1 MRVQNRAAMRRREA
15 RRVSTAGSFR
25 LVGKIDKDWAGSGPG
40 SGGSGGEVVV
50 CGGEEIEGSASFSSS
65 MAGEGEGN
73 SCTAGIHCFAI
84 FFSTKTTR
92 KIISK
97 TINPNAM
104 KKTL

>member
-1 MRVQNRAAMRRREA
+1 MRVQKRAARRRREA
-15 RRVSTAGSFR
+15 RRVSTVGSFR
-25 LVGKIDKDWAGSGPG
+25 LVGKIDKDWADSGPG
-40 SGGSGGEVVV
+40 SGGEVIASGREDV
-50 CGGEEIEGSASFSSS
+50 EGPGNFSSS
-65 MAGEGEGN
+65 IIGEGKGS

-84 FFSTKTTR
+84 FFSTRTTR

>member
-1 MRVQNRAAMRRREA
+1 MRVQKRAARRRREA
-15 RRVSTAGSFR
+15 RRVSTVGSFR
-25 LVGKIDKDWAGSGPG
+25 LVGKIDNGWAGSGPG
-40 SGGSGGEVVV
+40 SGGEVVV
-50 CGGEEIEGSASFSSS
+50 FGCEEVEGFASFSASRF
-65 MAGEGEGN
+65 GEGEGS

-92 KIISK
+92 KVISK

>member
-1 MRVQNRAAMRRREA
+1 MRVQKRAARRRREA
-15 RRVSTAGSFR
+15 RRVSTVGSFR
-25 LVGKIDKDWAGSGPG
+25 LVGNIGKDWAGSGT
-40 SGGSGGEVVV
+40 GSGGEVIAS
-50 CGGEEIEGSASFSSS
+50 GGEDAKGPFSFSSS
-65 MAGEGEGN
+65 MVGEGEGN
-73 SCTAGIHCFAI
+73 SCTAGIHCLAT